1 VAKKI
6 EAFKLSGRVEVD
18 ASKAKGELKNVSNEA
33 QSAAKAVKGVDGAL
47 SGGGFKSKAR
57 DLFGSLGNVSEILT
71 AIPIVGGAI
80 KSAVGAVT
88 GPMADLAQRGLE
100 FDDIVETAMIGFS
113 TMLKSED
120 EAKKHLESLKKFAAT
135 TPFEFRDL
143 IGYSQELQGMGFQAK
158 EIVPTLTAVGDALS
172 AMGRTDHIESVI
184 EALGKMKAMGRVSGE
199 EIRRIAETGIPVYKI
214 LADAVGLTTKQV
226 QKLAEENKLNADEA
240 INILTQEL
248 ESKYKGSMDK
258 ISKNTRQ
265 GALSN
270 FEDNLDRLAGQ
281 AVQNVHDGMTEALN
295 TVNDGFDKGLGTGLA
310 ATLGRA
316 GGAVSNVFNT
326 ALKGIL
332 GGDFLTKMKDAA
344 GNIVNTASDTI
355 VNNTPTFIRSLSDMA
370 VSGYDSFAK
379 EWGIQSP
386 SRKMIEAGGYIAE
399 GLRIGLTRSQARMY
413 AAMRQLFDADPAFL
427 DKLIT
432 ESIKRGINPDHILN
446 AIAAES
452 GFNKAAQNGFGY
464 SGLIQFGDDERRQV
478 GMPRETWGE
487 GGRAAAKEFLSS
499 ISASEQLDYVF
510 RYLDQR
516 AHGRKLDT
524 QAKVYETIGAG
535 SVKGGPD
542 AVRFAAG
549 SRGARNNPLWDFN
562 GDGTIQNWEFGPAAE
577 KKLGAGVRFTV
588 NGTEVSNSNPMPVAV
603 VEYKMAARDPFAD
616 APAGG
621 RHTRSNPMPVQI
633 VGAGGD
639 LTGGVGELAG
649 GPPRLNP
656 RLEIPDLNMDVV
668 PVVTAQMSQLLDTT
682 KGVVVAVDAVDGA
695 LADAEKK
702 TDNSVKAR
710 RARLLHIDK
719 AAGEDFAKIW
729 GDLATG
735 FEGVLNSA
743 LTNTE
748 GSFKDWT
755 VNLAASFFTMLQQM
769 SAQLIASAVM
779 KFLFNPAEAG
789 MSGTGTSGFLG
800 SLLGSLSG
808 LFGGKRASG
817 GDVERGRAYLIG
829 EKGPEIFTPG
839 ATGFITPNHVAFG
852 GDGAGGAGGAPAQNI
867 NLRNVILFD
876 PTHVTNAMR
885 SSEGER
891 VTMAHIDR
899 NITQI
904 AEKIQRFTS

>member
-1 VAKKI
+1 MAKRI
-6 EAFKLSGRVEVD
+6 EAFKLAGRVEVSTD
-18 ASKAKGELKNVSNEA
+18 KVKKDLRDVAGEAK
-33 QSAAKAVKGVDGAL
+33 SAASAVKNIDGSL
-47 SGGGFKSKAR
+47 RGGGIKSAGASI
-57 DLFGSLGNVSEILT
+57 LSSLGNVSEILT
-71 AIPIVGGAI
+71 AIPIVGSGI
-80 KSAVGAVT
+80 KSLVGSIT
-88 GPMADLAQRGLE
+88 SPMAELVDRGLQ
-100 FDDIVETAMIGFS
+100 FQDIVESAAVGFK
-113 TMLKSED
+113 TMLGSEQ
-120 EAKKHLESLKKFAAT
+120 AARQHLNELQKFAAS

-143 IGYSQELQGMGFQAK
+143 IGYSQELQGMGFEAK
-158 EIVPTLTAVGDALS
+158 EIIPTLTSVGDALS

-214 LADAVGLTTKQV
+214 LANAVGLTTKQV

-248 ESKYKGSMDK
+248 ESKYKGSMDE
-258 ISKNTRQ
+258 ISKHTRQ

-270 FEDNLDRLAGQ
+270 MEDNLDRLAGE
-281 AVQNVHDGMTEALN
+281 AVKNVHDGMTQALN
-295 TVNDGFDKGLGTGLA
+295 TLNEGFDKGLGTGIA
-310 ATLGRA
+310 ATLNRA
-316 GGAVSNVFNT
+316 GGAVSSLFNT
-326 ALKGIL
+326 ALQGLL
-332 GGDFLTKMKDAA
+332 GGDFLTKYVDASK
-344 GNIVNTASDTI
+344 NIIQTSADTI
-355 VNNTPTFIRSLSDMA
+355 TNNTPSFVKSLSDMA

-413 AAMRQLFDADPAFL
+413 AAMRQLFDADPEFL
-427 DKLIT
+427 DKLIS

-452 GFNKAAQNGFGY
+452 GFNKAAQNAFGY
-464 SGLIQFGDDERRQV
+464 SGLIQLGDDERRQV

-499 ISASEQLDYVF
+499 ISASEQLDYIF

-516 AHGRKLDT
+516 AHGRTLDT

-549 SRGARNNPLWDFN
+549 SRGARNNPLWDVN

-588 NGTEVSNSNPMPVAV
+588 NGSEVTRSNPMPVSV
-603 VEYKMAARDPFAD
+603 VEYTMASRDPFAD

-621 RHTRSNPMPVQI
+621 
-633 VGAGGD
+633 
-639 LTGGVGELAG
+639 
-649 GPPRLNP
+649 PPRLNP
-656 RLEIPDLNMDVV
+656 HLEIPDLKMDVV
-668 PVVTAQMSQLLDTT
+668 PVITAQMSQLLDTS
-682 KGVVVAVDAVDGA
+682 KGVVVAVDDIDGA
-695 LADAEKK
+695 LASAERK

-710 RARLLHIDK
+710 RQRLLHIDK

-729 GDLATG
+729 GDMATG

-743 LTNTE
+743 LTTTE
-748 GSFKDWT
+748 GNFKDWT

-779 KFLFNPAEAG
+779 KFLFNPSEAG

-808 LFGGKRASG
+808 LFGGKRAGG
-817 GDVERGRAYLIG
+817 GDVEHGRAYLVG

-839 ATGFITPNHVAFG
+839 ASGFITPNKVAFG
-852 GDGAGGAGGAPAQNI
+852 GGGGAAAQGRQDI
-867 NLRNVILFD
+867 NLRNVIVFD
-876 PTHVTNAMR
+876 PAHVTSAMM

-891 VTMAHIDR
+891 VTMAHIDA
-899 NITQI
+899 NISQI